1 MYRFRKLARDQKLPL
16 SLVLSMARDL
26 LVLDMA
32 RPIPPLTNRAIY
44 IVSPISPINALS
56 SQSRTFRSRFPTAPP
71 LSQLLSTISS
81 GQPKRWDAI
90 LAQYPSLPETVLP
103 YLMRTGWLIQLKEFY
118 FIRIPREIKLQCID
132 AVDRKAAEA
141 AAEDSIL
148 VNPFRASREEVRWI
162 KKLAEHVEGSR
173 EGRMFQRLGK
183 YFDGKSA
190 KEKIL
195 RREEIDRCELER
207 MIEAVRKV
215 GGIVV
220 AEHW

>member
-1 MYRFRKLARDQKLPL
+1 MARDQKLPL

-26 LVLDMA
+26 LALDIA

-44 IVSPISPINALS
+44 IVSPISPIDSLT
-56 SQSRTFRSRFPTAPP
+56 SQSRTFKSRFPTAPP
-71 LSQLLSTISS
+71 LAQLLSIVSS
-81 GQPKRWDAI
+81 GPPKRWDTI
-90 LAQYPSLPETVLP
+90 LTLHPTLPDCVLP

-132 AVDRKAAEA
+132 AVDCKAAET

-173 EGRMFQRLGK
+173 KGRMFERLGK

-195 RREEIDRCELER
+195 RREQVDRSELEG